1 VAKAIK
7 GSTVKGQI
15 VGRQEIADIFGV
27 SGPTVD
33 AWLRAGAPYITKGSK
48 GISWEINTAE
58 IHEWLINKN
67 VDEATGKTQ
76 ADEATIDRRMKL
88 AKMLRVELNLEKEK
102 KLVAPIDEMVQ
113 ALTVVFA
120 EMRAALRI
128 IPGRVY
134 SALVGETDETRFKSV
149 IQAEIDNALKEL
161 TTDKVLKGIEGPGD
175 GNDDEEEDD
184 ENDS

>member
-1 VAKAIK
+1 MAKAIK
-7 GSTVKGQI
+7 SSTVKGRI

-33 AWLRAGAPYITKGSK
+33 AWMRAGAPYVTQGSK

-58 IHEWLINKN
+58 ISEWLINKN
-67 VDEATGKTQ
+67 VDEATGKVQ
-76 ADEATIDRRMKL
+76 ADEATIDRRMKV

-120 EMRAALRI
+120 DMRAALRI

-134 SALVGETDETRFKSV
+134 SALVGETEESRFKSV
-149 IQAEIDNALKEL
+149 IQAEIDNALKDLSTE
-161 TTDKVLKGIEGPGD
+161 KVLLNIEGPGD
-175 GNDDEEEDD
+175 GIDDQETDD
-184 ENDS
+184 DDDS